1 MSRAT
6 DDAPVTSRTV
16 RERLAP
22 RHEPYWRTIEGGV
35 ALGYRKGARGG
46 VWIARMWE
54 AGAYHKTT
62 LGKADDVLRATL
74 DRQETVSAGEVAKVL
89 DFRQAQAKAQEW
101 AAQRHRVAM
110 GLEPARATAPA
121 KPVTVANVV
130 AVYLDDYAAR
140 GGKALSTTQK
150 AVNAHILPALG
161 DIAVGR
167 LTREKIKQWHRALSN
182 APARLRAKAG
192 EQRFRTDDGDPD
204 VQRRRRASANRVLTI
219 LKAALNHARQDG
231 KITCSDDAWALVKP
245 FQETDK
251 ARVRYLLEDE
261 TTRFMNACSGDFRN
275 LVTAALLTGCRYGE
289 LAAMVAGDFDPV
301 AGTITVGRSKANQSR
316 HVFLTTEG
324 GKFFEHMIVGKVG
337 SSLIFERDGTFKQAT
352 LDGAAVTRRVQWGK
366 SDQFR
371 FTREACAAAKIA
383 PVISFHV
390 LRHTYGSRLAMRGV
404 AMGVIAA
411 QMGHKDTRMTEKHYA
426 HLAPSYV
433 ANTFRQ
439 NFGELGIVE
448 ATNVTPIRAQRAR
461 PLAG

>member
-1 MSRAT
+1 MTRAT
-6 DDAPVTSRTV
+6 DDAPVISRAA

-54 AGAYHKTT
+54 AGTYHKTT

-74 DRQETVSAGEVAKVL
+74 DRQETASAGEVAKVL
-89 DFRQAQAKAQEW
+89 DFRQAQAKAQDW

-110 GLEPARATAPA
+110 GLEPARATTPA
-121 KPVTVANVV
+121 KAVTVANVLTI
-130 AVYLDDYAAR
+130 YLDDYAAR

-161 DIAVGR
+161 DTVVGR
-167 LTREKIKQWHRALSN
+167 LTRDKVKQWHRALSN

-192 EQRFRTDDGDPD
+192 EQRFRADDGDPD

-245 FQETDK
+245 FKETDK
-251 ARVRYLLEDE
+251 AKVRYLREDE

-289 LAAMVAGDFDPV
+289 LAALTVGDFDPI
-301 AGTITVGRSKANQSR
+301 ACTITVGRSKAKQSR
-316 HVFLTTEG
+316 HVFLTPEG
-324 GKFFEHMIVGKVG
+324 GRFFERATVGKAG
-337 SSLIFERDGTFKQAT
+337 PSLIFERDGTLKQAT
-352 LDGAAVTRRVQWGK
+352 LDENAITHRVRWGK

-371 FTREACAAAKIA
+371 FTREACAAAQIT

-390 LRHTYGSRLAMRGV
+390 LRHTFGSRLAMRGV

-433 ANTFRQ
+433 ANTFRE
-439 NFGELGIVE
+439 NFGELGIVDV
-448 ATNVTPIRAQRAR
+448 TNVTPIRAARGR
-461 PLAG
+461 PLVG